1 MSFNFDPLNLFAIF
15 LMQLANRYMK
25 FDLTENQEKLMMHP
39 FTQIAMYTS
48 VIYLTT
54 RNMPITLLVI
64 FISYT
69 CIYILFNEKHYLNL
83 ISPINKSDESAKEIY
98 KNNVYKYHSLI

>member
-39 FTQIAMYTS
+39 FTQVAMYTS
-48 VIYLTT
+48 VVYLTT
-54 RNMPITLLVI
+54 RNIPITLLVI

-69 CIYILFNEKHYLNL
+69 CIYILFNEKHHLNL
-83 ISPINKSDESAKEIY
+83 ISPLNKSDESAKEIY

>member
-1 MSFNFDPLNLFAIF
+1 MSLSLDPLNLFAIF

-39 FTQIAMYTS
+39 FTQVAMYTS
-48 VIYLTT
+48 VVYLTT
-54 RNMPITLLVI
+54 RNIPITLIVI

-69 CIYILFNEKHYLNL
+69 CIYILFNEKHHLSIVSY
-83 ISPINKSDESAKEIY
+83 INKSDESAKDIY

>member
-1 MSFNFDPLNLFAIF
+1 MLLNFDPLNLFAIF

-39 FTQIAMYTS
+39 YTQVAMYSS

-54 RNMPITLLVI
+54 RNIPITLLVI
-64 FISYT
+64 ILSYT
-69 CIYILFNEKHYLNL
+69 CIYILFNEKHYMNL
-83 ISPINKSDESAKEIY
+83 ISPVNKSDISTKEIY
-98 KNNVYKYHSLI
+98 KNNILKYHS